1 MFKTSETVAANAAAN
16 DPNAGT
22 SGGKELS
29 IRDLFL
35 RDLEGGEVDSTSNE
49 DAAPGNAEAGN
60 TAEGDKSA
68 EGAPAATSTESS
80 ASAGEPTPAA
90 KAATVDDLES
100 MKQAILSQIL
110 DVARAEAEK
119 QADSAQAAG
128 DDVPEFDEEAFID
141 SFSENPAKAVQEL
154 AESIASKKAT
164 AQFETLMSE
173 LKPLLEQSRAQQ
185 YSEKVKSAAQKFLD
199 GHDDAKDL
207 FPDMAEFI
215 RSNNLQPDDDRSYM
229 DAYREAKLKRQAA
242 DLEALRSNAGK
253 TLDDYLME
261 PDSYEKVAANK
272 ALMEKLLSDP
282 EVTKSIIEK
291 YVLELDNGGKPV
303 TIGTGGTAKP
313 FAQGRPEYKNV
324 REAGEAFKQSLSR

>member
-1 MFKTSETVAANAAAN
+1 MFNMDETVAANVAAS
-16 DPNAGT
+16 DTSAGT

-35 RDLEGGEVDSTSNE
+35 RDLEGGEVDSMSNE
-49 DAAPGNAEAGN
+49 DATPGNAEAEIP
-60 TAEGDKSA
+60 AEGDKTA
-68 EGAPAATSTESS
+68 QVAPAA
-80 ASAGEPTPAA
+80 ASGFVLVGDPAPEA

-100 MKQAILSQIL
+100 MKQDILSQIL
-110 DVARAEAEK
+110 DVARTEAEK
-119 QADSAQAAG
+119 QADNAQATG

-141 SFSENPAKAVQEL
+141 SFSENPAKAVQGL

-173 LKPLLEQSRAQQ
+173 LKPLLEQSKARQ
-185 YSEKVKSAAQKFLD
+185 YGEKVKSAAQKFL
-199 GHDDAKDL
+199 GGYDDAKDL

-215 RSNNLQPDDDRSYM
+215 RSNNLQPDDDRSYV
-229 DAYREAKLKRQAA
+229 DAYREAKLKRQATE
-242 DLEALRSNAGK
+242 LETLRSNAGK
-253 TLDDYLME
+253 TLDDYLTE

-282 EVTKSIIEK
+282 EITKSIIEK

-324 REAGEAFKQSLSR
+324 REAGDAFKQSLSR

>member
-1 MFKTSETVAANAAAN
+1 MFKNNEAVAANVAAN
-16 DPNAGT
+16 DTNAGA
-22 SGGKELS
+22 SGGEKLS

-35 RDLEGGEVDSTSNE
+35 QDLEGGEVDSASNE
-49 DAAPGNAEAGN
+49 NATTENAEAEIP
-60 TAEGDKSA
+60 AEEDKSA
-68 EGAPAATSTESS
+68 EGAPAA
-80 ASAGEPTPAA
+80 ASGFVLVGDPAPEA

-110 DVARAEAEK
+110 DVARTDAEE
-119 QADSAQAAG
+119 QADSVQVAG
-128 DDVPEFDEEAFID
+128 DIIPEFDEEAFID

-173 LKPLLEQSRAQQ
+173 LKPLLEQSKARQ
-185 YSEKVKSAAQKFLD
+185 YGEKVKSAAQKFLD
-199 GHDDAKDL
+199 GYDDAKDL

-215 RSNNLQPDDDRSYM
+215 RSNNLQPDDDRSYV
-229 DAYREAKLKRQAA
+229 DAYREAKLKRQATE
-242 DLEALRSNAGK
+242 LEALRSNAGK

-282 EVTKSIIEK
+282 EITKSIIEK

-313 FAQGRPEYKNV
+313 FAQGRPDYKNV
-324 REAGEAFKQSLSR
+324 REAGEAFKQSLNR